1 MYMMS
6 AKGGAVCCFLTKF
19 IHIII
24 MSTVR
29 HKTSKVNKSLC
40 VGIITIPHLK
50 KVKYGTSHIM
60 KAYVDWF
67 EERGVHVIPIP
78 YDTTEHQMYFS
89 MINGLVIPGG
99 ETSFIMKN
107 KTFIATVTQFLE
119 LSLQQNEYFP
129 IWGTCFGFELLIFL
143 IGNFDKLKQY
153 NAHGFY
159 PLRITPA
166 GHESR
171 MFKSFPPQ
179 YLHYLENNKSCN
191 NNHEFGISP
200 NDFTANEHLRRF
212 YNVLATSVADN
223 GKDYVAAIEAKHYPI
238 YGVQW
243 HPERQKT
250 TGHFVDFF
258 ISELKKNKHKCITR
272 AYLRSLIAP
281 HKCSQYPE
289 HKNQMCYFF

>member
-1 MYMMS
+1 
-6 AKGGAVCCFLTKF
+6 
-19 IHIII
+19 

-29 HKTSKVNKSLC
+29 HKTSKGNKSLC

-99 ETSFIMKN
+99 ETPFIMKN
-107 KTFIATVTQFLE
+107 KIFIATVTQFIE

-129 IWGTCFGFELLIFL
+129 IWGTCFGFELLMFL

-171 MFKSFPPQ
+171 MFKSFSPQ

-212 YNVLATSVADN
+212 YSVLATSMTDD
-223 GKDYVAAIEAKHYPI
+223 GKEYVAAIEAKHYPI

-243 HPERQKT
+243 HPERQRT
-250 TGHFVDFF
+250 TGYFVDFF

-272 AYLRSLIAP
+272 AYLRSLIDP
-281 HKCSQYPE
+281 HKCSQYSE

>member
-1 MYMMS
+1 
-6 AKGGAVCCFLTKF
+6 
-19 IHIII
+19 

-29 HKTSKVNKSLC
+29 HKTRKGNKSLC

-78 YDTTEHQMYFS
+78 YDTTDYQMYFN

-99 ETSFIMKN
+99 ETTFIMKN
-107 KTFIATVTQFLE
+107 KTFVATVTQFIE

-129 IWGTCFGFELLIFL
+129 IWGTCFGFELLLFL
-143 IGNFDKLKQY
+143 IGNFNKLKQY
-153 NAHGFY
+153 NAHGLY

-171 MFKSFPPQ
+171 MFKSFPSR
-179 YLHYLENNKSCN
+179 YLHYLENYKSCN
-191 NNHEFGISP
+191 NNHDFGISP
-200 NDFTANEHLRRF
+200 NDFTANDHLRRF
-212 YNVLATSVADN
+212 YNIIATSVTNN
-223 GKDYVAAIEAKHYPI
+223 GKEYVAAIEAKHYPI

-243 HPERQKT
+243 HPERQRT
-250 TGHFVDFF
+250 TGLFVDFF
-258 ISELKKNKHKCITR
+258 ISELKKNTHKCTPCSYLRTIMSPHKCI
-272 AYLRSLIAP
+272 
-281 HKCSQYPE
+281 QYPE
-289 HKNQMCYFF
+289 HKKLLCYFI